1 MESDMEASL
10 RPFRPV
16 KPGAIFQE
24 ELDARG
30 WTRADLADIIER
42 PASVTDDILTG
53 KTAITPEIALACSST
68 LLTSPEYWLNLEY
81 AYRLDLLQAR
91 RPSTER

>member
-1 MESDMEASL
+1 MRPGL

-16 KPGAIFQE
+16 KSGELLQE

-30 WTRADLADIIER
+30 WTEADFADIIAR
-42 PASVTDDILTG
+42 PASLIEEILRG
-53 KTAITPEIALACSST
+53 RIAITPEIALACSAA
-68 LLTSPEYWLNLEY
+68 LDTSPEYWLNLES

-91 RPSTER
+91 RPYQRRDSA